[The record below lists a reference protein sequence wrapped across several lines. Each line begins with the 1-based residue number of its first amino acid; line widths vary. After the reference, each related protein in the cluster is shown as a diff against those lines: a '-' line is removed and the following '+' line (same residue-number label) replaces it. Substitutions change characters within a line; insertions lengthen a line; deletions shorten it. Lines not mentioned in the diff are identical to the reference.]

1 MIASKKWIVGNDLCA
16 FPNEMVDI
24 HLQKCDQPN
33 DNWSLMK
40 CKVIHELESLQSA
53 KDLLAS
59 LQILQSHLENTS
71 TDENTLPHNT
81 EKPKRGVMKR
91 KEDFLYNSVDMDVAE
106 MQAGN
111 IRVQYPKFRVFDK
124 VISPIAN
131 STQLETSPS
140 TSECKHVGGAVLDQ
154 LYAVVLKMSS
164 AINDLTKTI
173 NNMSS
178 AITNLNVNVNQLL
191 SKSNERERPHE
202 FDCGLSSQQ
211 FPLSS
216 EEELQ
221 MLDTGLSQ
229 KETRDRFMAMVTR
242 LSGDDPKT
250 SMRFILSHLLTPE
263 VASKFTLLGTSS
275 KRALHK
281 CTFYSC
287 IRSALTHRFLSS
299 SVNEKDLGKLYD
311 IATQGYIHDL
321 RDKMIKRNRRKENQL
336 QSTILTNITYVHGHM
351 LYIQLTN
358 GGDSE
363 KS

>member
-1 MIASKKWIVGNDLCA
+1 MIASKDWIVGNDLCA
-16 FPNEMVDI
+16 YPNEMVDI

-40 CKVIHELESLQSA
+40 FKVIHELESLQSA

-59 LQILQSHLENTS
+59 LQILQSQLENTP

-81 EKPKRGVMKR
+81 EKPKRAAMKR
-91 KEDFLYNSVDMDVAE
+91 KQEYVYNSVDMDVGE

-111 IRVQYPKFRVFDK
+111 SYIKYPKFRLFDK
-124 VISPIAN
+124 LVSPIAN
-131 STQLETSPS
+131 STQLQTSPS
-140 TSECKHVGGAVLDQ
+140 TSASKRVHGASADQ
-154 LYAVVLKMSS
+154 LDSLHAMVQNISS
-164 AINDLTKTI
+164 TMNDFSQRLQ
-173 NNMSS
+173 NMST
-178 AITNLNVNVNQLL
+178 AISDLSINVKQLL
-191 SKSNERERPHE
+191 SKSNERERPHH
-202 FDCGLSSQQ
+202 FDCGLSSQH

-242 LSGDDPKT
+242 LSSDDPKT
-250 SMRFILSHLLTPE
+250 SMRFVLSYLLTPE

-275 KRALHK
+275 KRALQK
-281 CTFYSC
+281 CTFYGC

-311 IATQGYIHDL
+311 IATQGYFHDI
-321 RDKMIKRNRRKENQL
+321 RDKMMKRNRRKQD
-336 QSTILTNITYVHGHM
+336 QVCTN
-351 LYIQLTN
+351 L
-358 GGDSE
+358 
-363 KS
+363 K